1 MHYWLKSYRCELL
14 AVLAVARTHAISLG
28 LRVRGWIACPA
39 GTPELQ
45 SCLSE
50 GHGFTGCGKN
60 SVSGRPGIPR
70 RSEHCPRR
78 KCSPIMGPETGENG
92 FSRPSG
98 TRNLSLNT
106 TQDCVLGYFQVAPSG
121 LDLLQT
127 IQAQLDGCG
136 IPHSGI
142 KLWRD
147 GLTEYFWLDDPD
159 GMRVEFWL
167 LPQ

>member
-1 MHYWLKSYRCELL
+1 MRMFD
-14 AVLAVARTHAISLG
+14 RT
-28 LRVRGWIACPA
+28 LRVPSTWGACRPRI
-39 GTPELQ
+39 
-45 SCLSE
+45 LSP
-50 GHGFTGCGKN
+50 N
-60 SVSGRPGIPR
+60 I
-70 RSEHCPRR
+70 
-78 KCSPIMGPETGENG
+78 
-92 FSRPSG
+92 
-98 TRNLSLNT
+98 